1 MCQGDMMI
9 INVSAFNN
17 NNFKN
22 MVKKLTTKRGIQKL
36 PLKL

>member
-1 MCQGDMMI
+1 MI